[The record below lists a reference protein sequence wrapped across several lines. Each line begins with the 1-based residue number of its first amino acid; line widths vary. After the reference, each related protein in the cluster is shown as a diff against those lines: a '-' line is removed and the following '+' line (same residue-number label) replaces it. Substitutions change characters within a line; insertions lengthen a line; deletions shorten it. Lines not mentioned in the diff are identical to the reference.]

1 MVEVVGSTP
10 IAPTKYKSTRSLT
23 GAFFLHALGSMPST
37 ELLSVTVSSFSLVGL
52 AEIGDKSQLVCMT
65 LAARYRGWPVFW
77 GAIVAF
83 ALLNALASAF
93 GAVAVTWLPETLL
106 SLVVATVFALF
117 GFQALRYRPE
127 SESGLSEAVPSR
139 RLFIST
145 LMLILIAEFGD
156 KTQIAVV
163 GMSVN
168 WQPLAVWLGATLAL
182 VSVTALGIL
191 LGKTL
196 LKRLPVAM
204 LHRLGGGM
212 FLIFAVLAVWRAF

>member
-10 IAPTKYKSTRSLT
+10 IAPTKYKSTRDFTS
-23 GAFFLHALGSMPST
+23 AFFLHAPGSMSST
-37 ELLSVTVSSFSLVGL
+37 EFLSVIVSSFSLVGL

-77 GAIVAF
+77 GAIAAF
-83 ALLNALASAF
+83 ALLNALASVF

-106 SLVVATVFALF
+106 SLVVAMVFALF

-127 SESGLSEAVPSR
+127 SETGLSEAIPGH

-145 LMLILIAEFGD
+145 LIMILVAEFGD

-168 WQPLAVWLGATLAL
+168 WQPFAVWLGATLAL
-182 VSVTALGIL
+182 VCVTALGVV

-196 LKRLPVAM
+196 LQRLPVAM
-204 LHRLGGGM
+204 LHRLSGGV
-212 FLIFAVLAVWRAF
+212 FLIFAVLAFWRAF